1 MSDDLEHASP
11 LDLLTARPPIV
22 APFSAINPE
31 PRGCRI
37 VVGLPPAA
45 PPSCHRQIPALP
57 VIDNWGRDVNVLMA
71 PKMCRRGD
79 WLIN

>member
-45 PPSCHRQIPALP
+45 PPVASSSDSR
-57 VIDNWGRDVNVLMA
+57 A
-71 PKMCRRGD
+71 PG
-79 WLIN
+79 N